1 LQTHA
6 EVIVMRP
13 GSNLA
18 RGAIAGLVAATALA
32 LWFLAI
38 DAWQGEAFRT
48 PMFLASSLLG
58 LEAEAGLASVAFYTV
73 IHYLVFIVI
82 GITAARFFDVLDAR
96 PGLLVGVVLGFLLF
110 DFIFYAGVIISGTAI
125 IEALGWPPVLIGSL
139 IAGTT
144 LAGTLA
150 YLSDEPAVSWR
161 EVLREHRVVREA
173 LFSALIGAVAVA
185 LWFLVLDL
193 VQGRPFFTPAAL
205 GSALLHGARS
215 ADAVVINVTTVL
227 TYTGLHLA
235 AFGLVGLLA
244 AALADA
250 AETQPPL
257 LIGIALLFVTFEALF
272 LGLLAIAAGWLLGAL
287 QPWTIIVANLIAAV
301 AMGGYLLYE
310 HPHLRDEAT
319 HDLEEDLAA
328 ESKV

>member
-1 LQTHA
+1 
-6 EVIVMRP
+6 MRP
-13 GSNLA
+13 RSNIT
-18 RGAIAGLVAATALA
+18 RGTIAGLVAATALA

-38 DAWQGEAFRT
+38 DSWQGVAFRT
-48 PMFLASSLLG
+48 PMFLANSLLG
-58 LEAEAGLASVAFYTV
+58 LEAEAGLASIAFYTV
-73 IHYLVFIVI
+73 VHYIAFIVI

-96 PGLLVGVVLGFLLF
+96 PGIIVGVVLGFLLF

-139 IAGTT
+139 IAGMT
-144 LAGTLA
+144 LAGTLS
-150 YLSDEPAVSWR
+150 YLSDEPSVSWR
-161 EVLREHRVVREA
+161 EALREHRVVREA
-173 LFSALIGAVAVA
+173 LFSALIGAVTVA

-215 ADAVVINVTTVL
+215 ADAVVIDVTTVL
-227 TYTGLHLA
+227 TYTGLHFA
-235 AFGLVGLLA
+235 AFGMVGLLA

-257 LIGIALLFVTFEALF
+257 LIGIVLLFVTFEALF
-272 LGLLAIAAGWLLGAL
+272 LGLLAIAASWLLGAL
-287 QPWTIIVANLIAAV
+287 QPWTIIVANLIAAA
-301 AMGGYLLYE
+301 AMGGYLLYQ

-319 HDLEEDLAA
+319 HELEEDLAQ
-328 ESKV
+328 ESQV